1 MAEGRLLLRTQRI
14 WRRWAAG
21 EESQKT
27 EVFSE
32 PMASASENRVA
43 SRQGASGAPAGGG
56 SFDAEKG
63 RVMDWNHGWLLS

>member
-1 MAEGRLLLRTQRI
+1 MGSWGR
-14 WRRWAAG
+14 
-21 EESQKT
+21 EKT

-32 PMASASENRVA
+32 PVASASENRVA

-63 RVMDWNHGWLLS
+63 TVMDWNHGWLLS